1 MLVAGYSSAHSPAPK
16 PLSPLP
22 PSLHPPSRFGRPSGS
37 PPPQALPPQ
46 APPCQ
51 RTSNQVPSRL
61 PSDGLFCSSC
71 ALLGLI
77 CTLLSF
83 VFNKIHLHCKKTAL
97 VVIGRDLVRV
107 AMYRLSRRPLSS
119 ASFASLAA
127 SCVSFAPSCPLFSTK
142 YIYIAK
148 KRPYTLSDANSSSL
162 RGALCPSKSQPL
174 LQREPSPL
182 AKPQVA
188 DQVK

>member
-22 PSLHPPSRFGRPSGS
+22 PSLHPSSRFGRPSGS

-51 RTSNQVPSRL
+51 PTSNQVPSRL

-127 SCVSFAPSCPLFSTK
+127 SCVSVFNKIHLHC
-142 YIYIAK
+142 K
-148 KRPYTLSDANSSSL
+148 KTTLHLSDANSSSL